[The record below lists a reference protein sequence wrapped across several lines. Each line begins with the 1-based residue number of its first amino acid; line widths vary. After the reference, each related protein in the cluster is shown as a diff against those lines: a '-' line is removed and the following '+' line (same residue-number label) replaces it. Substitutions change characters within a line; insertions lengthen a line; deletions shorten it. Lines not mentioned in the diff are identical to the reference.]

1 MLHSEFAE
9 QTSEPKV
16 NFRITGFC
24 KDPAIRRAAKL
35 AAGISFRDPKALK
48 LEYVKLVK
56 YSESHEAESYHA
68 LPELEFLGTAVASC
82 IDDDFGLVACTVENG

>member
-9 QTSEPKV
+9 QTSESKINV
-16 NFRITGFC
+16 RITGFC

-35 AAGISFRDPKALK
+35 AAGIGFRDPKALK
-48 LEYVKLVK
+48 LEHVKLVK
-56 YSESHEAESYHA
+56 NSESLEAESDHA
-68 LPELEFLGTAVASC
+68 FPELEFLGCAVASC